1 MAIFY
6 LRFACLTDLDIS
18 DLIEYWPHAML
29 MSYEDDDSEI
39 YNSGVSSIKLKPLL
53 IGVTFPTVKY
63 YE

>member
-1 MAIFY
+1 M
-6 LRFACLTDLDIS
+6 DIS

-53 IGVTFPTVKY
+53 IGVTLPTVKY